1 MVWRPNFSN
10 DNNIE
15 SASSGSTDQ
24 EKIEVHSSKQFDNQ
38 VELEKGGITQ
48 EIALEN
54 ETDESSVFGHDRNRL
69 KATLEQRHIQMLALI
84 GVFGTGIFLSSG
96 SILAT
101 TGPAGMFIAFGIVA
115 TIVGLNQMALAEV
128 ASLMPVSSATV
139 RHLEQFVD
147 PAWGFAYGWI
157 SVWGSIMP
165 GEISAAAVIVSYWT
179 DISQAAWISIIIFV
193 IIATNSYTVRFY
205 GEVEFVFAMIKILLL
220 AGLIIVSIVITSGG
234 GPDHK
239 SIGFQ
244 YWRNPGPF
252 KEYVTTGSLGK
263 FVGFW
268 KTLSGVVYSFGGVQS
283 VPSLAAE
290 VKNPRRTVFTA
301 CKRIFY
307 RVSIL
312 MMITVLC
319 LTLIVSSDDPNIAN
333 STGNAKSSP
342 FVVAIK
348 NANIKVLPHIINA
361 AVLTS
366 AFSAA
371 NLSLVSGSRTLFAL
385 AVKHQAPRIFL
396 KTNKRGLPWV
406 GLTFVAIFMPLAYM
420 NVSNDAA
427 NVFNWFQSLTS
438 ANLLLGWILI
448 SVNHIH
454 LTRAMKAQG
463 ISRERLPHKFKFGVQ
478 AAWASGIASL
488 ILLLTG
494 GFKNFI
500 HGEFLISSFF
510 SSYFIIPLS
519 WGLFFFWKF
528 FKKTRYL
535 GPTEVDLASLFKDAE
550 ENPEE
555 PAPKVKGWRLL
566 TLLWS

>member
-1 MVWRPNFSN
+1 MSWNP
-10 DNNIE
+10 
-15 SASSGSTDQ
+15 Q
-24 EKIEVHSSKQFDNQ
+24 EKNQSTVIEDQ
-38 VELEKGGITQ
+38 VETHSIDDFDRHDSAEKGNHV
-48 EIALEN
+48 EVSV
-54 ETDESSVFGHDRNRL
+54 DDSDSSSVFGEDRHRL
-69 KATLEQRHIQMLALI
+69 KSTLEQRHIQMLALV

-96 SILAT
+96 SALAT
-101 TGPAGMFIAFGIVA
+101 TGPAGMLIGYSLIAF
-115 TIVGLNQMALAEV
+115 IVGLNQVALAEV

-139 RHLEQFVD
+139 RHLEQFID

-157 SVWGSIMP
+157 SIWGSIMP
-165 GEISAAAVIVSYWT
+165 GEISAAAVIISYWT

-205 GEVEFVFAMIKILLL
+205 GEVEFVFALIKISLLI
-220 AGLIIVSIVITSGG
+220 GLIIVSIVITSGG
-234 GPDHK
+234 GPTHET
-239 SIGFQ
+239 IGFRF
-244 YWRNPGPF
+244 WRNPGPF
-252 KEYVTTGSLGK
+252 KESITTGNLGK
-263 FVGFW
+263 FAAFW

-283 VPSLAAE
+283 VPALAAE

-307 RVSIL
+307 RVTFL
-312 MMITVLC
+312 MITTVLC
-319 LTLIVSSDDPNIAN
+319 LTLIVSSNDKRIAN
-333 STGNAKSSP
+333 SSGNAQSSP
-342 FVVAIK
+342 FVVAIR

-371 NLSLVSGSRTLFAL
+371 NLSIVHGSRTLFAL
-385 AVKHQAPRIFL
+385 AVKHQAPRVFL
-396 KTNKRGLPWV
+396 RTNKRGLPWV
-406 GLTFVAIFMPLAYM
+406 GVIFIAAFMPLAYM
-420 NVSNDAA
+420 NVSTNAA

-448 SVNHIH
+448 SANHIH
-454 LTRAMKAQG
+454 LSRAMKAQG
-463 ISRERLPHKFKFGVQ
+463 ISRDSLPHKFKFGVQ
-478 AAWASGIASL
+478 AAWFSGIASL

-494 GFKNFI
+494 GFKNFV
-500 HGEFLISSFF
+500 HGDFLISSFF

-528 FKKTRYL
+528 FKKTRYYR
-535 GPTEVDLASLFKDAE
+535 PHEVVLAPLFKDVE

-555 PAPKVKGWRLL
+555 PEPKVRGWKII

>member
-1 MVWRPNFSN
+1 MVWNKHEKVEATTSSTTEDNISLTNYHN
-10 DNNIE
+10 D
-15 SASSGSTDQ
+15 DP
-24 EKIEVHSSKQFDNQ
+24 
-38 VELEKGGITQ
+38 EKGNGITQ
-48 EIALEN
+48 EINSEN
-54 ETDESSVFGHDRNRL
+54 ESDGSSVFGEDRNRL
-69 KATLEQRHIQMLALI
+69 KTSLEQRHIQMLALV

-96 SILAT
+96 GVLST
-101 TGPAGMFIAFGIVA
+101 TGPAGMFIAYAIV
-115 TIVGLNQMALAEV
+115 TIIVGLNQVALAEV

-139 RHLEQFVD
+139 RHLEQFID

-157 SVWGSIMP
+157 SIWGSIMP

-205 GEVEFVFAMIKILLL
+205 GEVEFVFAMIKICLLT
-220 AGLIIVSIVITSGG
+220 GLIIVSIVITSGG
-234 GPDHK
+234 GPNHK
-239 SIGFQ
+239 AIGFE
-244 YWRNPGPF
+244 YWKNPGPF
-252 KEYVTTGSLGK
+252 NEYLFKGNLGK

-283 VPSLAAE
+283 VPALAAE

-301 CKRIFY
+301 CKRIFI

-312 MMITVLC
+312 MLITVLC
-319 LTLIVSSDDPNIAN
+319 LTLIVPSNNSEISN
-333 STGNAKSSP
+333 STGNAQSSP

-348 NANIKVLPHIINA
+348 NANIKVLPSIINA

-371 NLSLVSGSRTLFAL
+371 NLSIVSGSRTLFAL
-385 AVKHQAPRIFL
+385 AVKRQAPRIFL
-396 KTNKRGLPWV
+396 KTNKRGLPWA
-406 GLTFVAIFMPLAYM
+406 GLIFVSIFMPLAYM
-420 NVSNDAA
+420 NVSENAA

-448 SVNHIH
+448 SANHIH
-454 LTRAMKAQG
+454 LTNAMKAQG
-463 ISRERLPHKFKFGVQ
+463 ISRDKLPHKFKFGVQ
-478 AAWASGIASL
+478 AAWISGIASL

-510 SSYFIIPLS
+510 SSYFIIPLA
-519 WGLFFFWKF
+519 WGLYFFWKF

-535 GPTEVDLASLFKDAE
+535 RANEVDLSSLFKDVE

-555 PAPKVKGWRLL
+555 PVPKVKGWRIL